1 VIYARIKKQGQEK
14 PLWLED
20 ELGSREIAIV
30 FFNQELSSLIIFEL
44 LP

>member
-30 FFNQELSSLIIFEL
+30 FFLLGIIIFNNL
-44 LP
+44 